1 MKRFVIT
8 TSLVATM
15 IAASITSAFAETKV
29 TTVVEGL
36 SNPCGIAIQPGTG
49 VVFVADSAASRIVR
63 IVDGKLEDV
72 ITDFPVDVYGKGPMF
87 NIGPLGLVFMDKD
100 TLVVGGGGLK
110 DGEELLR
117 VYNVSGDLP
126 KKADAMSGSAALAAV
141 DELKGEGNFY
151 GLARQGNAV
160 YVTCNGDD
168 TKGWVSKAVIEGGK
182 VVSFER
188 FVATKEAVEV
198 DAPVAI
204 TESPRKLLAV
214 GQGGEVGVAGDALL
228 SYYNPADKK
237 LIANY
242 ETGLSDITALV
253 YNATNGQLYATDF
266 SWADTTKG
274 GLFQLI
280 AAEKDGKQI
289 VNAKKVCDLDK
300 PTAMVADKD
309 GNLLITAFG
318 SGEDGQKTGVVLKVE
333 P

>member
-1 MKRFVIT
+1 MKKFVM
-8 TSLVATM
+8 VA
-15 IAASITSAFAETKV
+15 IVAALFAAKPSMAETKV
-29 TTVVEGL
+29 ATVLEGL
-36 SNPCGIAIQPGTG
+36 NNPCGIAIQPETGT
-49 VVFVADSAASRIVR
+49 VFVSDSAASRIVR
-63 IVDGKLEDV
+63 IVDGKAEDV
-72 ITDFPVDVYGKGPMF
+72 VVGFPVDVYGKGPKF

-117 VYNVSGDLP
+117 VYNVGGDLP
-126 KKADAMSGSAALAAV
+126 KQADDMSGSAALPEA
-141 DELKGEGNFY
+141 DEVRGEGNLY
-151 GLARQGNAV
+151 GLAKQGNAV

-168 TKGWVSKAVIEGGK
+168 TKGWVSKAVVEGGK
-182 VVSFER
+182 VTSFER
-188 FVATKEAVEV
+188 FIATKEAVEV

-204 TESPRKLLAV
+204 TESPRKLLVV
-214 GQGGEVGVAGDALL
+214 GQGGEVGVPGDALL
-228 SYYNPADKK
+228 SYYNPVDKK

-253 YNATNGQLYATDF
+253 YNASNGQLYATDF

-309 GNLLITAFG
+309 GNLWITAFG
-318 SGEDGQKTGVVLKVE
+318 SVEEGKKTGVVLKVT

>member
-1 MKRFVIT
+1 MKR
-8 TSLVATM
+8 LVMAV
-15 IAASITSAFAETKV
+15 AAVLMAVSPALAETKV
-29 TTVVEGL
+29 TTVLEGL
-36 SNPCGIAIQPGTG
+36 DNPCGIAVQPETG
-49 VVFVADSAASRIVR
+49 VVFVSDSAASRIIR
-63 IVDGKLEDV
+63 IVDGKAEDV
-72 ITDFPVDVYGKGPMF
+72 IVGFPVDVYGKGPKY

-100 TLVVGGGGLK
+100 TLVVGGGGLP

-126 KKADAMSGSAALAAV
+126 KKAEDMTGSAALPPEGEV
-141 DELKGEGNFY
+141 RGEGNLY
-151 GLARQGNAV
+151 GLAKQGNAV

-182 VVSFER
+182 VSSFER
-188 FVATKEAVEV
+188 FIATKEAVEV

-204 TESPRKLLAV
+204 TESPRKLLVV
-214 GQGGEVGVAGDALL
+214 GQGGEVGVPGDALL
-228 SYYNPADKK
+228 SYYNPVDKK

-253 YNATNGQLYATDF
+253 YNATDGQLYATDF

-280 AAEKDGKQI
+280 ASEKDGKQ
-289 VNAKKVCDLDK
+289 VVTAKKVCELDK

-309 GNLLITAFG
+309 GNLWITAFG
-318 SGEDGQKTGVVLKVE
+318 AVEEGKKTGVVLKVS